1 MKINIQSLH
10 FSADK
15 KLVDLIDKRLSKL
28 EQYFDRI
35 IEANV
40 SLKLENS
47 GQIKDKIVEVR
58 LSIPGTVLYAKE
70 KSKSFEAG
78 LDTTTNALKR
88 QLIRY
93 KDQARARSSR

>member
-1 MKINIQSLH
+1 MKINTQSLH

-40 SLKLENS
+40 TLKLENS
-47 GQIKDKIVEVR
+47 GQIKDKVTEVR
-58 LSIPGTVLYAKE
+58 LAIPGSVLYAKE
-70 KSKSFEAG
+70 KNKSFEAG
-78 LDTTTNALKR
+78 LDSVANALKR

-93 KDQARARSSR
+93 KDQARSRSSR